1 MALVESCDHL
11 GPNVRMHMYQIE
23 MILQITH
30 NAYFS
35 QMTRAFAK
43 MQYLSLKEVGR
54 TSETG

>member
-11 GPNVRMHMYQIE
+11 GPNVRMHMCQIE
-23 MILQITH
+23 MILQLML
-30 NAYFS
+30 NAYSS
-35 QMTRAFAK
+35 QMTRASAK